1 METMQEAVQGFRLSP
16 LQERPWR
23 LSRDERGMP
32 AYALGVAAV
41 EGEIVAARLEEALRR
56 VVQRHEALRTT
67 IRLLPGTSIPV
78 QVIADAASLPLRR
91 TDLSGLPAELQE
103 RDLER
108 LGGEICG
115 PAGGDAPAEPALRAV
130 LAVLEPRRAALLLA
144 LPALFADAA
153 TFDCLVRE
161 IACCHAAVPAGE
173 APLALG
179 EPVQYADVAAWQLE
193 QRSGV
198 ENAAG
203 AAYWRRLGLGGE
215 LAVRLPFE
223 RGALTPFTPRTLR
236 RTLGG
241 ERLERLEALA
251 RGAGVEPSDVLL
263 TTWRVLIDRLVD
275 RPQVVIGVAFPGRDH
290 EDLAEA
296 LGLLASSVPVTGE
309 VVETL
314 GFDAALA
321 TMARAARIARQWQ
334 DAFDWSLV
342 SGQGGGEDSGFSFC
356 FESGTQPE
364 RRDGGPASFRL
375 ERWQTWID
383 RFRLRLSCVRR
394 DGAIEAAFD
403 YDAAVLDAVAVERLS
418 GWYLHL
424 LDQALAAPSRPLGSL
439 ELLAGDDRERLAAL
453 NDTALDLGGPATL
466 HGLFH
471 AQAERSWERTAVVLG
486 EQEMTYGEL
495 RRRSAALARHLRAAG
510 VDTDTRVG
518 LCVPRSFDM
527 VVGMLGVL
535 EAGGAYVP
543 LDPAYPAER
552 LAFMVDDARA
562 EVVLTQRGL
571 AAGLPAGCRRV
582 CLDEPG
588 TFPEGFP
595 AGFPAGMDGAP
606 AGLPDS
612 LAYVIYTSG
621 STGRPKGV
629 MISHR
634 AILNRL
640 LWMQHAFP
648 LGPDD
653 RVLQKTSYSFDASVW
668 EIFSPLLAG
677 ACLVL
682 AEPDGHRDPAYLVAA
697 AAAHGVTH
705 LQFVPSQLE
714 TVLDEPGL
722 AAAGRSLRRVFCGG
736 EALSAELCA
745 RFFARLDAALCNLY
759 GPTEVAIDAT
769 FHPCLPD
776 VLAAGAKGAPIGRPL
791 ANVRSHV
798 LDRAQRRL
806 APGLPGELYVAGAGL
821 ARGYFGRPALTAE
834 RFLPDPWS
842 PAPGGRLYRSGDL
855 ARLRPNGELEYL
867 GRVDGQVKVRGFR
880 IELGEIEAVLASH
893 PAVRE
898 GVVAVRGQ
906 QLAGYAVPGGAGE
919 PPTASEL
926 RAFLAA
932 RLPEFMVPSALM
944 ILKTLPRLPNGKLD
958 RGALPRPAAGGGGET
973 RRAGLGND
981 FEALL
986 AALWT
991 EVLEVPEVG
1000 ETDDFF
1006 ALGGHSL
1013 MGIRLN
1019 SRVREVFGV
1028 DLGVR
1033 TLFREPT
1040 FNALAAAISHAMMAG
1055 LREQGEEEPVR
1066 PETLSATALHHLA
1079 QRLAA
1084 RQAGAA
1090 PIQALPSAAGPWP
1103 LSFAQERLWFL
1114 EQLEP
1119 GTPFYNIPGA
1129 VRLRG
1134 GLRPEVLTPALA
1146 ELVARHGALRTTFGD
1161 QDGRPYQVI
1170 APAVAVGLPLI
1181 DLAALPPAAREGEV
1195 ELLVTAETRRPF
1207 DLARGP
1213 LLRVVLYRLDGRD
1226 HVLVHTLH
1234 HIVSDGWSSEIFVR
1248 EITALYRAFCA
1259 GRPSP
1264 LPPLP
1269 LQYADYAVA
1278 QREQLAGERLAAQ
1291 LAYWRRQLAGTT
1303 GLELP
1308 GDRPRPAVETFRGM
1322 SRPVRLDGA
1331 TTRALHA
1338 LAQRHGATLF
1348 MTLLAAF
1355 QTLLWRYSGQT
1366 DVPVGSPIAN
1376 RNRRQL
1382 EGVFGFFANT
1392 LVLRTDL
1399 SGSPTFAALLRRVS
1413 EVTLGAYAH
1422 EDLPFERLVEELQPE
1437 RDMSRNPLFQIM
1449 FVLQNQPREEIALED
1464 LAVSPLAVDSATAK
1478 FDLTMFWREEQGAL
1492 AGVVEHN
1499 SDLFDRAT
1507 VLRFYRH
1514 FEGLVAAVL
1523 ADPGRPVGE
1532 LPLLSPVERHQML
1545 AEWNDVAAAAS
1556 REICAHAWVEE
1567 QVAQSP
1573 EALAAVFAGRRLS
1586 YRELNA
1592 TANRWAH
1599 GLRRR
1604 GVGPESLVGI
1614 CVERSLDMVVAALA
1628 VLKAGGAIVAL
1639 DPAYPRERLAT
1650 IIQDSGLSVLL
1661 TGEAL
1666 LRHFPGH
1673 RDIALCLD
1681 GGEDPFAGESAEN
1694 PRSGVTPD
1702 SPMYVIY
1709 TSGST
1714 GAPKGIVVPHRQFAN
1729 LLQWQ
1734 LAGSPL
1740 AAPTRTAQYA
1750 TFGFC
1755 VSFQEIFTS
1764 WCREGTLVVVDEM
1777 TRRDI
1782 EGLGRF
1788 VAAEGIER
1796 LHLPYAALK
1805 HLAEALAGR
1814 PELPARLREVITAG
1828 EQLRVTPA
1836 VRALFE
1842 RLPGCKLHNQYGAS
1856 ETHVVSSLT
1865 LAGEP
1870 ADWPAIPAVGR
1881 TIARVR
1887 IHLLDERLEPVP
1899 AGVLGELY
1907 AGGFAVPRGYLNDS
1921 VLTAQKMVPDP
1932 HSGGAGERLYRTG
1945 DLARY
1950 LATGA
1955 IEYLGRR
1962 DGQVK
1967 VRGFRV
1973 ELGEVETVLARHPG
1987 LRDVAVV
1994 AQPAPGEGQRLV
2006 AYLVPEGEP
2015 APPFEELRAYL
2026 RQLLPEYMV
2035 PADFMLLPVLPLN
2048 ANGKLDQAALPAVA
2062 AAERGAGY
2070 VAPRD
2075 AAEEQLAAIWAD
2087 VLGLERVGIA
2097 GNFFELGGHSL
2108 LATQVVSRVRA
2119 AFGVDL
2125 ALRTLFEAPT
2135 VAALA
2140 ARVATLRRGAPPAPL
2155 LPRLQGARDHW
2166 PLSFAQNRLWFLDR
2180 LQPGSTTY
2188 NLALGLRLE
2197 GDLDVAALAA
2207 ALGEIVRRHE
2217 TLRTVFTAVQGDP
2230 VQVVRPAGGAFPLPV
2245 VDLSGLDAAAM
2256 SEMEMEVERIA
2267 AAEAGRPF
2275 DLERGPL
2282 FRPLL
2287 MSLPAAPG
2295 GAGYALFAGLH
2306 HVIADGWS
2314 LGVLVRELGTL
2325 YAAYRAGERPPLP
2338 PLPELALQYR
2348 DFAVWQRQSL
2358 AGPALA
2364 AEVDFWRPLAS
2375 LPALLELPTD
2385 RQRPARRSGRGA
2397 LLPFRVGRRLAAGL
2411 SELAREE
2418 GATLFMGL
2426 LAGMASL
2433 LSRLSGRELL
2443 SVGTPIANRGRV
2455 ELEGLIGFF
2464 ANLLV
2469 LRGDLSG
2476 EPSVRDLVARV
2487 RQECLAAYAH
2497 QEVPFEKLVEEL
2509 APERSLAYTPLFQ
2522 VAFALQNAPMPA
2534 LELPGLRL
2542 TPWEV
2547 ATDSAKFDLTLTL
2560 TEVEGELA
2568 GELEYAT
2575 DLFDA
2580 VTVER
2585 WGGSLLRLLAAMV
2598 ERPEAPVLAVSLLS
2612 RRERQQ
2618 LLVEWSG
2625 PAEPS
2630 VETGEILGLHERFA
2644 AQAERTPEA
2653 PALHWQGERLSYGE
2667 LNGWAERLACGLE
2680 ALGVEPGSRV
2690 ALRLERSAGMV
2701 AAILGVLKAG
2711 CAYVPIDPQQPRE
2724 RVAFVLGDTGA
2735 PVLVVDGDGGEE
2747 EPVAGWDGRVVT
2759 LAELA
2764 SAGGTDAPRQAGMP
2778 ADWTDWP
2785 AYVIYTSGSTGQPK
2799 GVVVSHGNVARLFAT
2814 TQGRFGFG
2822 PADVWTLF
2830 HSYAFDFS
2838 VWELWG
2844 ALLHGGRL
2852 VVVPYEVSRWPE
2864 RFHALLA
2871 AEGVTVLNQTASA
2884 FRQLLGVELERE
2896 AGDLPAL
2903 RWVIFGGEALDPRT
2917 LGPWVARHGAE
2928 QPGLVNMYGITETA
2942 VHVTFRRLGEAEV
2955 LGGESLIGEP
2965 LGDWSVHV
2973 LDARGEPVPLGVAGE
2988 MWVGGGGVSQGYLG
3002 RPGLT
3007 AERFVPDPFV
3017 ATGSGGGR
3025 LYRSG
3030 DLGRWRR
3037 TGELEYLG
3045 RIDHQV
3051 KVRGFRIEL
3060 GEIEAALRSCRGV
3073 REGVVLAREEEG
3085 GDKRLVGYV
3094 VAESGEVLSV
3104 AELRRELASRLPEY
3118 MVPAAFVELAS
3129 LPLTANGKLDRQ
3141 ALPAPGGA
3149 RPELGEEYTAPR
3161 TAVERALAEVWSEV
3175 LDLDRV
3181 GVEDNFF
3188 TLGGDSILSLR
3199 VLALAGERGIALS
3212 LPDLFR
3218 HQTVAELAAV
3228 AASGAAAA
3236 GLARPVTSP
3245 FSLISPA
3252 DRALLPAGV
3261 EDAYPLAA
3269 LQSGMIYH
3277 SALAPHDPAYQNVDS
3292 WHARGR
3298 FAEEPFREALR
3309 RVVAR
3314 HPVLRTS
3321 FDLTRYSEPLQLV
3334 HTHAEMPLQV
3344 EDIRHLSPEQQEVL
3358 IGEELARRKAHL
3370 LDLGVAPQLR
3380 FHVFLRSADTFQVTL
3395 TENHAVFDGW
3405 SLHSTL
3411 SEIFELY
3418 LALLKGEEPEPP
3430 PPLDLQYRD
3439 YVAREQQALLSPEAA
3454 AYWERVLSDSP
3465 PVELPAWPP
3474 EGRTEAGPSRMR
3486 SLHLWVADDVFA
3498 GLKALARQASVPFKE
3513 VLIAAHVKALSLL
3526 TGQLDVL
3533 TGITSNGR
3541 LEEPGGDQVRGLFL
3555 NTLPLR
3561 VRLDPTHS
3569 WLDLARQVLAVDEEM
3584 MLFRRYPFAALQR
3597 KWSDRSI
3604 FEASFNYVHFHAV
3617 RGLIEGGELEVL
3629 GFQRAEGGNFK
3640 FTANFVQNLDA
3651 TRLMLDFV
3659 VDSQAVGERALE
3671 RYGRAYLGVLA
3682 AMTAAPGA
3690 RHSTLS
3696 LLSGAERH
3704 QTLLEWNDGGPSPL
3718 SPLGGDLLPEL
3729 FAAQAGRMPEATALT
3744 WQGGSLT
3751 FRDLDRRA
3759 NQLARHLRAGGAAP
3773 EARVGI
3779 LLGRSPD
3786 LVVSILA
3793 TVKSGA
3799 AYVPLAPEYPR
3810 ERLAFLAEDSALD
3823 LLVTERRL
3831 LDRLPPQE
3839 IPVVFLDEDAEAV
3852 ASRPAHPLASGLAPD
3867 HLAYLIY
3874 TSGSTGR
3881 PKGVMVTHGGLA
3893 NYLLWA
3899 VASYGG
3905 PEGGA
3910 PLHTSIGFDLTVT
3923 SLWWPLLA
3931 GRGVDLLPESEGV
3944 EGLVGA
3950 LEAGARWSLLKITPA
3965 HLDALGHLVRPA
3977 DLAGRVSTLVIGGEA
3992 LHAESLDVWR
4002 RHSPGTRL
4010 INEYGPTETV
4020 VGCCVF
4026 EVDANTPGKG
4036 AVPIGRPIAATRLHL
4051 LDANLDPV
4059 PFGVPGELF
4068 IGGAGVARGYWRSPA
4083 LTAARFVPD
4092 PFAGEPGAR
4101 LYRSGDLARHLLDGR
4116 LEYLERI
4123 DDQVKIRGFRL
4134 EPGEVEAAL
4143 AAYPAVQD
4151 AVVLVRE
4158 VTPGDRRLVAYL
4170 VPAAGGTVD
4179 PVELREGLLARLPE
4193 FAVPSFFVELKG
4205 LPLTAHGK
4213 VDRAKLAQ
4221 EPLPEMRARSGG
4233 APQPAAAL
4241 GRVESVLVEICR
4253 QLLRREEIGVHDN
4266 FFELGGDSI
4275 LAILLTSRA
4284 RKEGV
4289 HFAPG
4294 TVFKHPTIAG
4304 LAAVAKAQREAPAD
4318 AGPATGE
4325 VPLTPIQHWFFAQG
4339 LTRPE
4344 HYNQALLVEVRLD
4357 DVLADGTYAAATAAS
4372 RAALLLAAF
4381 GHLLEHHDALRLRF
4395 APAALSDAGAAGWRQ
4410 WYGEPGSA
4418 VPFTWMDLAA
4428 LTPAA
4433 RDVALEAA
4441 AAALQTGLDLARGP
4455 VLRTALFTA
4464 EGGAPDRLLLIAH
4477 HLVVDGVSWRILL
4490 EDLETCC
4497 RQLARGE
4504 AVRLPQ
4510 RTSPFRL
4517 WAEHLR
4523 ERGRSAELAAQAGY
4537 WLETL
4542 RRPFAPLPVDGPET
4556 GDTGTEGTA
4565 RHVSTALDAEA
4576 TRTLVRELP
4585 RVAQVQVIEALV
4597 AAVAAALAEWTGSRG
4612 SRACRALR
4620 LDLEGH
4626 GREEGA
4632 GLDLSRTVG
4641 WFTALFPVA
4650 FELPPE
4656 RADVLA
4662 AVCRELRA
4670 VPEHGLGFGILRSS
4684 GLRTGDELLAL
4695 PASQVVLNYLGQ
4707 LDGAV
4712 GPERLFRPA
4721 AQSAG
4726 AVRDARQRRPY
4737 LLEISAFV
4745 SGGRM
4750 WIDWTYSES
4759 RHRRA
4764 TVERLAE
4771 SCVAALRAL
4780 IARSAAPLP
4789 GLPATAGRALKAA
4802 DFPLARLGQAALDRL
4817 LAEVAG
4823 EVEDLYPAAP
4833 TQQGLFFHSLRAP
4846 DSGVYVEQLNL
4857 ELTGPLDVAL
4867 LETAWKAVTSR
4878 HPALRTGFVWR
4889 NLERPLQVLYR
4900 EAALPWEH
4908 RDWRELP
4915 ADEQRARLAGY
4926 LREDRRRGFD
4936 LSRAPLMRLALLRLG
4951 DDRHLLVWTHHHA
4964 ILDGWS
4970 VPILLGDVSR
4980 FYLAAVQG
4988 GEEGAAAVEPARPYR
5003 DYIAW
5008 LEAQNPAPG
5017 ERFWRRTLAG
5027 FTQPTPLGLRGA
5039 AAPAG
5044 DTADAGDAADAEG
5057 ERPAA
5062 SHGAH
5067 NVSLSRAETDELR
5080 RFASRH
5086 QLTLGTVAQAAWAIL
5101 LARYSGERDVLF
5113 GLVFSGRS
5121 APLPGID
5128 RIVGLFINTLPMRT
5142 EVPPG
5147 APLASWV
5154 RGLQERRAEAERFEH
5169 ASLAEVQSWSDA
5181 PAGRAL
5187 FDSILVFENYPV
5199 DEAVQ
5204 SFAHGAL
5211 DVRWADSRE
5220 QTNYPLT
5227 LSVAPGPQL
5236 LLRVTWELRLGDAP
5250 AMMRLL
5256 DHLRALLAGMVEQ
5269 PDAPLASLPLLS
5281 PAERHQLRVEWNGTE
5296 QPWPAGTRYAGLF
5309 AQQER
5314 RAPEALAVA
5323 SERGSLTYG
5332 ELGALSERLALGLT
5346 ARGVGAESLVA
5357 LVLDRDLELLAA
5369 ILAVFKAGAAYL
5381 PFDPERFGRRD
5392 VQTLVQSG
5400 VPVVLTHG
5408 RLAAEIARDLAA
5420 ASPASPPEV
5429 LPEVLDLERLA
5440 AEVPAGRRSPGDI
5453 QASELAYVIY
5463 TSGSTG
5469 VPKGAMVEQAGMLN
5483 HLWAKVSELGLDA
5496 GSRILQSAS
5505 PSFDISVWQ
5514 LLAAGLVGGS
5524 VYIADA
5530 AAARSPERLFELL
5543 EGERITVAEVVPALL
5558 RGLLDT
5564 AADRRPGLESL
5575 RWLLVTG
5582 EALPAELC
5590 RRWLELYPRVP
5601 LLNAYGPT
5609 ECSDDVTHHAL
5620 WQAPAAGDAGVPIGR
5635 PLANLQ
5641 IHLVDPDLRPMPL
5654 GVAGEI
5660 AVGGVGVG
5668 RGYRGDP
5675 ARTAAVFVPDPLG
5688 PAPGSRLYRTGDL
5701 GSLRGDGTIEFLGR
5715 LDDQLKV
5722 RGFRIEPGEI
5732 EAALRDCEAV
5742 RQAVVVARL
5751 TAAGDQQLVAF
5762 VIPAGGTL
5770 DVEAVRRDLA
5780 QRLPDYMWPAD
5791 YFPLESLPLTANG
5804 KVDRRGLA
5812 ASAVAESPGSAF
5824 AAPRTRIEETLAV
5837 IWEQVLGVD
5846 RTGGRV
5852 GRQDNFFTLGGH
5864 SLLAIQ
5870 LLSRLRDTFGVKVT
5884 LRSLFDTP
5892 TIESLA
5898 TRLLALMREKGAV
5911 LVPPITRVS
5920 RDARDEAL
5928 PLSFAQQRLWFV
5940 QQLDPESSAYNVPIA
5955 VKLEGRLKPAIL
5967 ERCFAEM
5974 VSRHETLRTTFV
5986 AVAGEA
5992 VQVIAPAGEAPPFFL
6007 PQVDLTRLGGRAE
6020 VEAGR
6025 LARAEARR
6033 AFDLRRGPLLRA
6045 LLLRLGPA
6053 THVLVATIH
6062 HIVSDGWSLELLVR
6076 ELVTLFSAHA
6086 SGRAPSLPE
6095 LPVQYADYAAWQRA
6109 WLRDEA
6115 LASHLAFWREQLAGV
6130 PEVLDLPSDRPRP
6143 PAPTGRG
6150 GRQAR
6155 LLGTSLERDL
6165 RDLGSREGCT
6175 LFMTALAA
6183 FQAFLACRIGGGDVL
6198 VGSPTAGRNYSEIEG
6213 LIGCFVNLLP
6223 LRADLS
6229 GDPGMVDHLRRV
6241 RRSVLDAQ
6249 LHQDVPFDLL
6259 VETLRPR
6266 RDLGYNPIVQV
6277 AFTLQEHQEGVLSV
6291 PGLTLTSVPLEAE
6304 GVTVQFDLTLNMGC
6318 GPQGLVASMDYS
6330 SDLFDAATI
6339 DVWLADFELLL
6350 RAWCERPEAGL
6361 PEMRQALAAAA
6372 VQRQEA
6378 QEQELRAARRQKFER
6393 LGQRR

>member
-1 METMQEAVQGFRLSP
+1 
-16 LQERPWR
+16 
-23 LSRDERGMP
+23 MP
-32 AYALGVAAV
+32 SYALGVASI

-56 VVQRHEALRTT
+56 VVQRHEVLRTT
-67 IRLLPGTSIPV
+67 IRLLPGTGIPV
-78 QVIADAASLPLRR
+78 QVIAGPVSLPLRR
-91 TDLSGLPAELQE
+91 TDLSGLPVEAQE

-108 LGGEICG
+108 LADEVCVPADGGEG
-115 PAGGDAPAEPALRAV
+115 PAEPALRAV
-130 LAVLEPRRAALLLA
+130 LALLGPRRAALLLA

-161 IACCHAAVPAGE
+161 IACCHAALLAGE
-173 APLALG
+173 AQLG
-179 EPVQYADVAAWQLE
+179 DPVQYVDIVAWQLE
-193 QRSGV
+193 QRSGA

-203 AAYWRRLGLGGE
+203 TAYWRRLSLGGE
-215 LAVRLPFE
+215 PAVRLPFE
-223 RGALTPFTPRTLR
+223 RGARGEDHVPGPGSAFTPRTLR
-236 RTLGG
+236 RTIVGK
-241 ERLERLEALA
+241 RLEGIEDLA
-251 RGAGVEPSDVLL
+251 RSSGAELSDVLL
-263 TTWRVLIDRLVD
+263 TVWRVLIDRLVNQP
-275 RPQVVIGVAFPGRDH
+275 RVVIGVAFPGRDH
-290 EDLAEA
+290 EDLDEA

-309 VVETL
+309 LAEDL
-314 GFDAALA
+314 GFDSALSI
-321 TMARAARIARQWQ
+321 MARAVRIARQWQ
-334 DAFDWSLV
+334 GAFDWSLV
-342 SGQGGGEDSGFSFC
+342 SGQGGGEDPGFGFC
-356 FESGTQPE
+356 FEFGAQPA

-403 YDAAVLDAVAVERLS
+403 YDAAVLDAVEVERLS

-424 LDQALAAPSRPLGSL
+424 LEQVAAAPSRPLGSL
-439 ELLAGDDRERLAAL
+439 ELLTDGDRERLAAL
-453 NDTALDLGGPATL
+453 NDTALDLGGCATL
-466 HGLFH
+466 PGLFA
-471 AQAERSWERTAVVLG
+471 AQAERSWERTAMVLG
-486 EQEMTYGEL
+486 EREMTYGEL
-495 RRRSAALARHLRAAG
+495 RQRCAALARHLRAAG
-510 VDTDTRVG
+510 VATDRRVG

-527 VVGMLGVL
+527 VVGMLGIL

-571 AAGLPAGCRRV
+571 DAGLPAGCRRV
-582 CLDEPG
+582 YLDEAG
-588 TFPEGFP
+588 TLP
-595 AGFPAGMDGAP
+595 AGPAAAAVDGAP
-606 AGLPDS
+606 AALPDS

-648 LGPDD
+648 LAPDD
-653 RVLQKTSYSFDASVW
+653 RLLQKTSYSFDASVW

-682 AEPDGHRDPAYLVAA
+682 AEPDGHRDPAYLVRA

-714 TVLDEPGL
+714 SVLDEPGL

-769 FHPCLPD
+769 FHRCLPGAF
-776 VLAAGAKGAPIGRPL
+776 AAGAKGVPIGRPL
-791 ANVRSHV
+791 ANVRGHV
-798 LDRAQRRL
+798 LDRAQRLL
-806 APGLPGELYVAGAGL
+806 APGFPGELYVAGAGL
-821 ARGYFGRPALTAE
+821 GRGYFGRPALTAE

-842 PAPGGRLYRSGDL
+842 PAPGGRLYRTGDL
-855 ARLRPNGELEYL
+855 ARLRPDGDLEYL
-867 GRVDGQVKVRGFR
+867 GRIDGQVKVRGFR

-906 QLAGYAVPGGAGE
+906 QLAGYAVLGGAGE
-919 PPTASEL
+919 QPSANEL

-932 RLPEFMVPSALM
+932 RLPEFMVPSALV
-944 ILKTLPRLPNGKLD
+944 ILKALPRLPNGKLD
-958 RGALPRPAAGGGGET
+958 RGALPKPGPVEA
-973 RRAGLGND
+973 RRAGPRND

-1013 MGIRLN
+1013 MGIRLS

-1040 FNALAAAISHAMMAG
+1040 FAALAAAISRAMMAG
-1055 LREQGEEEPVR
+1055 LREAGEEEPVR

-1079 QRLAA
+1079 QRLRA

-1090 PIQALPSAAGPWP
+1090 PIQSLPNAAGPWP

-1161 QDGRPYQVI
+1161 HDGRPYQVI

-1181 DLAALPPAAREGEV
+1181 DLTALPPAAREVEV

-1213 LLRVVLYRLDGRD
+1213 LLRVALYRLDERD

-1234 HIVSDGWSSEIFVR
+1234 HIISDGWSSEIFVR

-1278 QREQLAGERLAAQ
+1278 QREQLAGERLEAQ

-1322 SRPVRLDGA
+1322 SRPVHLDAA

-1399 SGSPTFAALLRRVS
+1399 SGSPTFTALLRRVS

-1449 FVLQNQPREEIALED
+1449 FVLQNQPREEIELED
-1464 LAVSPLAVDSATAK
+1464 LAVFPLPVDSATAK

-1514 FEGLVAAVL
+1514 FESLIAAVL
-1523 ADPGRPVGE
+1523 ADPERPAGA

-1545 AEWNDVAAAAS
+1545 AEWNDVPAAES
-1556 REICAHAWVEE
+1556 RTICAHRWVEE
-1567 QVAQSP
+1567 QVARSP
-1573 EALAAVFAGRRLS
+1573 ESLAAVFAGRRLT

-1650 IIQDSGLSVLL
+1650 IIQDSGLAVLL
-1661 TGEAL
+1661 TEEAL

-1681 GGEDPFAGESAEN
+1681 GGEEPFAGESAGN
-1694 PRSGVTPD
+1694 PVSGVTPD

-1734 LAGSPL
+1734 LDDSPL
-1740 AAPTRTAQYA
+1740 AARTRTAQYA

-1764 WCREGTLVVVDEM
+1764 WCREGSLVVVDEM

-1782 EGLGRF
+1782 EELGRF
-1788 VAAEGIER
+1788 VAAEEIER

-1805 HLAEALAGR
+1805 HLAEVLAER
-1814 PELPARLREVITAG
+1814 PELPAHLREVITAG

-1865 LAGEP
+1865 LAGDP
-1870 ADWPAIPAVGR
+1870 AAWPAIPAVGR
-1881 TIARVR
+1881 TIAHVR

-1899 AGVLGELY
+1899 AGVVGELY
-1907 AGGFAVPRGYLNDS
+1907 AGGLAVPRGYLNDP

-1932 HSGGAGERLYRTG
+1932 HSGSSGERLYRTG

-1950 LATGA
+1950 LATGL

-1967 VRGFRV
+1967 IRGFRV

-1994 AQPAPGEGQRLV
+1994 AQGAPGEGQRLV

-2035 PADFMLLPVLPLN
+2035 PADFMVLPALPLN
-2048 ANGKLDQAALPAVA
+2048 ANGKLDQAALPVVA

-2140 ARVATLRRGAPPAPL
+2140 ARVSTLRRGAPPSPL
-2155 LPRLQGARDHW
+2155 LPLPAGARDHW

-2180 LQPGSTTY
+2180 LQPESTTY
-2188 NLALGLRLE
+2188 NLALGLWLE
-2197 GDLDVAALAA
+2197 GELDVAALAA

-2217 TLRTVFTAVQGDP
+2217 TLRTVFMAVNGDP
-2230 VQVVRPAGGAFPLPV
+2230 VQVVRPADGAFLLPV
-2245 VDLSGLDAAAM
+2245 VDLSELGAAAAEAE
-2256 SEMEMEVERIA
+2256 SIA

-2287 MSLPAAPG
+2287 MRLPAAPG
-2295 GAGYALFAGLH
+2295 RAGYALFAGLH

-2314 LGVLVRELGTL
+2314 LGVLVRELGAL
-2325 YAAYRAGERPPLP
+2325 YASYRAGERPPLP
-2338 PLPELALQYR
+2338 ELPLQYR

-2364 AEVDFWRPLAS
+2364 AEVDFWRHLAS

-2385 RQRPARRSGRGA
+2385 RQRPARRSGQGA
-2397 LLPFRVGRRLAAGL
+2397 LLPFRIGRRLTTGL
-2411 SELAREE
+2411 GELARGE
-2418 GATLFMGL
+2418 GATLFMAL
-2426 LAGMASL
+2426 LAGMASF
-2433 LSRLSGRELL
+2433 LSRLSGRERL
-2443 SVGTPIANRGRV
+2443 SVGTPIANRSRV

-2476 EPSVRDLVARV
+2476 DPSARDLVARV
-2487 RQECLAAYAH
+2487 RQDCLAAYAH

-2522 VAFALQNAPMPA
+2522 VAFALQNAPLPA
-2534 LELPGLRL
+2534 LDLPGLRL

-2560 TEVEGELA
+2560 TEAAGELA

-2575 DLFDA
+2575 DLFDR

-2585 WGGSLLRLLAAMV
+2585 WSGSLLHLLAAMA
-2598 ERPEAPVLAVSLLS
+2598 ERPEAPVLEAPLLS
-2612 RRERQQ
+2612 RWERQQ
-2618 LLVEWSG
+2618 LVVEWSG

-2630 VETGEILGLHERFA
+2630 PQPEEIPGLHERFA
-2644 AQAERTPEA
+2644 VQAQRTPEA
-2653 PALHWQGERLSYGE
+2653 PAVHWQGERLSYGE
-2667 LNGWAERLACGLE
+2667 LNVWAERLADGL
-2680 ALGVEPGSRV
+2680 AVLGVAPGSRV

-2724 RVAFVLGDTGA
+2724 RVAFVLEDTGA
-2735 PVLVVDGDGGEE
+2735 PLLVVDAEE
-2747 EPVAGWDGRVVT
+2747 EPVAGWDGRVVS

-2764 SAGGTDAPRQAGMP
+2764 AAGGGAVAAARRLGGTP
-2778 ADWTDWP
+2778 AEWP
-2785 AYVIYTSGSTGQPK
+2785 AYVIYTSGSTGRPK

-2814 TQGRFGFG
+2814 TQRWFGFG
-2822 PADVWTLF
+2822 PWDAWTLF

-2844 ALLHGGRL
+2844 ALLYGGRL

-2884 FRQLLGVELERE
+2884 FRQLLAVEQEGGVEE
-2896 AGDLPAL
+2896 LPAL
-2903 RWVIFGGEALDPRT
+2903 RWVIFGGEALDPRM
-2917 LGPWVARHGAE
+2917 LDPWVARHGVE
-2928 QPGLVNMYGITETA
+2928 RPGLVNMYGITETT
-2942 VHVTFRRLGEAEV
+2942 VHVTYRRLGEAEV
-2955 LGGESLIGEP
+2955 QSGESLIGEP

-2988 MWVGGGGVSQGYLG
+2988 LWVGGGGVSQGYLG
-3002 RPGLT
+3002 RPELT
-3007 AERFVPDPFV
+3007 AERFVPDPF
-3017 ATGSGGGR
+3017 ASRGCGGGR

-3073 REGVVLAREEEG
+3073 REGVVLAREEAG

-3094 VAESGEVLSV
+3094 VPESGEVLPV
-3104 AELRRELASRLPEY
+3104 AELRRELAARLPEY

-3149 RPELGEEYTAPR
+3149 RPELGEEYRAPR
-3161 TAVERALAEVWSEV
+3161 TAVERALAEVWSQV
-3175 LDLDRV
+3175 LGVDRV

-3228 AASGAAAA
+3228 AASGAASAA
-3236 GLARPVTSP
+3236 LARPATHS
-3245 FSLISPA
+3245 FSLLSPE
-3252 DRALLPAGV
+3252 DRALLPADI

-3298 FAEEPFREALR
+3298 FEEGPFREALR

-3334 HTHAEMPLQV
+3334 HTHAEMPLEV
-3344 EDIRHLSPEQQEVL
+3344 EDVRHLSPEQQEVL

-3370 LDLGVAPQLR
+3370 LDLAAAPQLR

-3430 PPLDLQYRD
+3430 PPLDLHYRD
-3439 YVAREQQALLSPEAA
+3439 YVARERQALLSPEAA
-3454 AYWERVLSDSP
+3454 AYWQRVLSDSP

-3474 EGRTEAGPSRMR
+3474 ERRSAAGPSRMR
-3486 SLHLWVADDVFA
+3486 SLHLWVSDDVFS
-3498 GLKALARQASVPFKE
+3498 GLKAMARQASVPFKE

-3561 VRLDPTHS
+3561 VRLDATHT
-3569 WLDLARQVLAVDEEM
+3569 WLDLARQVLAVDQEM

-3597 KWSDRSI
+3597 KWSDRAI

-3671 RYGRAYLGVLA
+3671 RYGRAYLDVLA

-3696 LLSGAERH
+3696 LLCAAERH
-3704 QTLLEWNDGGPSPL
+3704 QTLLEWNDGGPSPFR
-3718 SPLGGDLLPEL
+3718 GDLLPEL
-3729 FAAQAGRMPEATALT
+3729 FAAQAGRTPEATALT

-3751 FRDLDRRA
+3751 FRDLDQQA
-3759 NQLARHLRAGGAAP
+3759 NRLARHLRAGGAAP

-3839 IPVVFLDEDAEAV
+3839 VPVVFVDEDAEAV
-3852 ASRPAHPLASGLAPD
+3852 ASRPAHPLRSGLAPD

-3899 VASYGG
+3899 LASYGG

-3923 SLWWPLLA
+3923 SLWWPLLT
-3931 GRGVDLLPESEGV
+3931 GRCVDLLPESEGV

-3950 LEAGARWSLLKITPA
+3950 FEAGARWSLLKITPA
-3965 HLDALGHLVRPA
+3965 HLDALGHLVQPS

-3992 LHAESLDVWR
+3992 LHGESLDVWR
-4002 RHSPGTRL
+4002 QHSPQTRL

-4026 EVDANTPGKG
+4026 EVAADAPGRG

-4059 PFGVPGELF
+4059 PLGVPGELF

-4092 PFAGEPGAR
+4092 PFAGEPGGR

-4143 AAYPAVQD
+4143 EELPAVQG
-4151 AVVLVRE
+4151 AVVLARE
-4158 VTPGDRRLVAYL
+4158 VTPGDRRLVAYV
-4170 VPAAGGTVD
+4170 VPAAGHAAD
-4179 PVELREGLLARLPE
+4179 PVELRKGLLARLPE
-4193 FAVPSFFVELKG
+4193 FAVPSFFVELER

-4221 EPLPEMRARSGG
+4221 EPLPEMRVRSGV
-4233 APQPAAAL
+4233 APLPATAL

-4253 QLLRREEIGVHDN
+4253 QLLRREKIGIHDN

-4294 TVFKHPTIAG
+4294 TVFKHPTIAE
-4304 LAAVAKAQREAPAD
+4304 LAAVAKGQREAPAA

-4325 VPLTPIQHWFFAQG
+4325 VPLTPIQHWFFTQG
-4339 LTRPE
+4339 LVRPE
-4344 HYNQALLVEVRLD
+4344 HYNQALLVAVRLD
-4357 DVLADGTYAAATAAS
+4357 GLAGGSGPAVTAAS
-4372 RAALLLAAF
+4372 RAALLLAAL
-4381 GHLLEHHDALRLRF
+4381 GHLLEHHDSLRLRF
-4395 APAALSDAGAAGWRQ
+4395 APAATSGSGAAGWRQ
-4410 WYGEPGSA
+4410 WYAEPGSA
-4418 VPFTWMDLAA
+4418 APLTWMDLGTLA
-4428 LTPAA
+4428 PEA
-4433 RDVALEAA
+4433 RDAALEAS
-4441 AAALQTGLDLARGP
+4441 AAALQEGLDLARGP

-4464 EGGAPDRLLLIAH
+4464 DGGAPDRLLLIAH
-4477 HLVVDGVSWRILL
+4477 HLVVDGVSWQVLL
-4490 EDLETCC
+4490 EDLETCY

-4504 AVRLPQ
+4504 AVRLPP

-4523 ERGRSAELAAQAGY
+4523 ERGRSAELAGQAGY

-4542 RRPFAPLPVDGPET
+4542 RRPFAPLPVDGPEVPE
-4556 GDTGTEGTA
+4556 GDDTTGTEGTA
-4565 RHVSTALDAEA
+4565 RHVSTALDAAA
-4576 TRTLVRELP
+4576 TRALVQELP
-4585 RVAQVQVIEALV
+4585 RVAQIQVLEVLV
-4597 AAVAAALAEWTGSRG
+4597 AAVAAALAEWTGS
-4612 SRACRALR
+4612 RALR

-4650 FELPPE
+4650 VELPEE
-4656 RADVLA
+4656 RGGLLA

-4684 GLRTGDELLAL
+4684 GLKTGDEMLSL

-4712 GPERLFRPA
+4712 GPERIFRPA
-4721 AQSAG
+4721 TQSVG

-4737 LLEISAFV
+4737 LLEVSAFV

-4750 WIDWTYSES
+4750 WIDWTYSEV

-4764 TVERLAE
+4764 TIERLAA
-4771 SCVAALRAL
+4771 SCVATLRSL
-4780 IARSAAPLP
+4780 IARSAAPP
-4789 GLPATAGRALKAA
+4789 AELPATAGRAREVAG
-4802 DFPLARLGQAALDRL
+4802 FPLARLGQATLDRL
-4817 LAEVAG
+4817 LEEVAG

-4833 TQQGLFFHSLRAP
+4833 TQQGLLFHSLRAP

-4857 ELTGPLDVAL
+4857 ELTGPLDVAT
-4867 LETAWKAVTSR
+4867 LETAWRAVISR

-4900 EAALPWEH
+4900 EAELPWEH
-4908 RDWRELP
+4908 HDWRGVP

-4926 LREDRRRGFD
+4926 LRADRRRGFD
-4936 LSRAPLMRLALLRLG
+4936 LTRAPLMRLALLRLG

-4988 GEEGAAAVEPARPYR
+4988 EGEGAAGVEPVRPYR

-5027 FTQPTPLGLRGA
+5027 FTQPTPLGLHGA
-5039 AAPAG
+5039 AVS
-5044 DTADAGDAADAEG
+5044 AADAAG
-5057 ERPAA
+5057 EEDRPAA

-5067 NVSLSRAETDELR
+5067 NVSLSRAATDELR

-5147 APLASWV
+5147 EPLASWV
-5154 RGLQERRAEAERFEH
+5154 RALQERRAEAERFEH

-5211 DVRWADSRE
+5211 DVRWADAQE

-5256 DHLRALLAGMVEQ
+5256 DHLRTLLAGMVEQ
-5269 PDAPLASLPLLS
+5269 PEAPLASLPLLS
-5281 PAERHQLRVEWNGTE
+5281 PAERHQLRVEWNGTAR
-5296 QPWPAGTRYAGLF
+5296 PWPAGTRYAELF

-5314 RAPEALAVA
+5314 RAPEALAIA

-5332 ELGALSERLALGLT
+5332 ELGALSERLALGL
-5346 ARGVGAESLVA
+5346 AASGVGAESLVA
-5357 LVLDRDLELLAA
+5357 LVLDRDLELLAG
-5369 ILAVFKAGAAYL
+5369 ILGVFKAGAAYL
-5381 PFDPERFGRRD
+5381 PFDPERLGRRD

-5400 VPVVLTHG
+5400 VPVVLTNG
-5408 RLAAEIARDLAA
+5408 RLAAELRRDLAA
-5420 ASPASPPEV
+5420 ASPASVPEV
-5429 LPEVLDLERLA
+5429 LEVERLA
-5440 AEVPAGRRSPGDI
+5440 EEVPAGRRRPG
-5453 QASELAYVIY
+5453 ALPVHGGELAYVIY

-5483 HLWAKVSELGLDA
+5483 HLWAKVAELGLDA

-5524 VYIADA
+5524 VYVADA

-5564 AADRRPGLESL
+5564 AADRRPELASL

-5601 LLNAYGPT
+5601 VLNAYGPT
-5609 ECSDDVTHHAL
+5609 ECSDDVTHHAV
-5620 WQAPAAGDAGVPIGR
+5620 WQAPAAGAAGVPIGR

-5688 PAPGSRLYRTGDL
+5688 PVPGSRLYRTGDL
-5701 GSLRGDGTIEFLGR
+5701 GSLLGDGTIEFLGR

-5762 VIPAGGTL
+5762 VIPAGGAL

-5780 QRLPDYMWPAD
+5780 LRLPDYMWPAE
-5791 YFPLESLPLTANG
+5791 YFALESLPLTANG
-5804 KVDRRGLA
+5804 KVDRRALA

-5911 LVPPITRVS
+5911 QVPPITRAS
-5920 RDARDEAL
+5920 RDGAL

-5955 VKLEGRLKPAIL
+5955 VKLEGRLKPAVL
-5967 ERCFAEM
+5967 ERCFAEV

-5986 AVAGEA
+5986 AVEGEA
-5992 VQVIAPAGEAPPFFL
+5992 VQVIAAESAAPPFVL

-6020 VEAGR
+6020 AEAGR
-6025 LARAEARR
+6025 LARAESRR

-6062 HIVSDGWSLELLVR
+6062 HIVSDGWSMELLVR

-6115 LASHLAFWREQLAGV
+6115 LASHLAFWQEQLAGV
-6130 PEVLDLPSDRPRP
+6130 PEVLDLPSDRPRL

-6150 GRQAR
+6150 GRRAR
-6155 LLGTSLERDL
+6155 LLGASLERDL

-6183 FQAFLACRIGGGDVL
+6183 FQAFLACRNGGSDVL

-6277 AFTLQEHQEGVLSV
+6277 AFTLQEHQDGVLSV
-6291 PGLTLTSVPLEAE
+6291 PGLALTSVPLEAE

-6350 RAWCERPEAGL
+6350 RAWCERPEASL
-6361 PEMRQALAAAA
+6361 PEMRQALAAAEG
-6372 VQRQEA
+6372 QRKEA
-6378 QEQELRAARRQKFER
+6378 QEQELRAARKQKFER
-6393 LGQRR
+6393 LGQRRENDGPRGRSI